1 MTSLLLA
8 TLAAVGTFLLVV
20 PARRDHEGRTVAGA
34 AATTAHRRATAAL
47 RQAGLE
53 SISPRQFVLTVATT
67 ALTAGALT
75 ALVLG
80 PGVAS
85 VLVGLLAGT
94 APVAHWKRRRSAA
107 RRTARDA
114 WPGLI
119 EELRILVGP
128 MGRPVPQA
136 LLEVGLRG
144 PAPLRPAFLAAQ
156 REWVLSTDFERMV
169 AVLKDRLA
177 DPTADA
183 TCETLLV
190 VQEVGGELDRR
201 LADLADDRRAD
212 LRDRREGDAKQA
224 GARVARWFVVLV
236 PAGMALA
243 GLSVGDGRAAYRT
256 STGQVLAGAGIALV
270 VTCWWWAGRIMHLPE
285 DERVFDR

>member
-1 MTSLLLA
+1 MPQP
-8 TLAAVGTFLLVV
+8 G
-20 PARRDHEGRTVAGA
+20 
-34 AATTAHRRATAAL
+34 
-47 RQAGLE
+47 
-53 SISPRQFVLTVATT
+53 
-67 ALTAGALT
+67 
-75 ALVLG
+75 G
-80 PGVAS
+80 P
-85 VLVGLLAGT
+85 
-94 APVAHWKRRRSAA
+94 PD
-107 RRTARDA
+107 DA

-256 STGQVLAGAGIALV
+256 ATGQVLAGAGIALV
-270 VTCWWWAGRIMHLPE
+270 VTCGDDQRDLPLSIP
-285 DERVFDR
+285 RGFDPKKPALIVLYFHGNLATLARDCATASKCRAKWRSPA